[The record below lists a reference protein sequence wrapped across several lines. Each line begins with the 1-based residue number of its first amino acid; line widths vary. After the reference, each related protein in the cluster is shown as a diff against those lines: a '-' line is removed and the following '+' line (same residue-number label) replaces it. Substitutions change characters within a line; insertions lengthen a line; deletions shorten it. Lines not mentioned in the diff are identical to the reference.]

1 VANATVTTTNSTL
14 TSSINGFT
22 TVLVQN
28 IGTGGLWALTSPDQY
43 ATVTSSNGVYVG
55 IGSTIPF
62 PVHNAYLRVISN
74 GTSDVRYT

>member
-1 VANATVTTTNSTL
+1 MPNATVTTTNSTL
-14 TSSINGFT
+14 TSELQGFR

-28 IGTGGLWALTSPDQY
+28 AGTGGLWALTSPDVN
-43 ATVTSSNGVYVG
+43 ATVTSTNGVYVG

-62 PVHNAYLRVISN
+62 PVHHAYLRVISN